1 MVISFITFQ
10 DAMLRE
16 YQDEIKSL
24 KDQLEATQRGVMIDE
39 NGQVLQLIKFS
50 GFWFELLFLL
60 HSKFPSVMPN
70 KRLWR
75 RLWSVRLSRR

>member
-1 MVISFITFQ
+1 MVTSFVTFQ

-16 YQDEIKSL
+16 YQDEIKRL

-50 GFWFELLFLL
+50 GFWFELLFFL

-70 KRLWR
+70 KILWR